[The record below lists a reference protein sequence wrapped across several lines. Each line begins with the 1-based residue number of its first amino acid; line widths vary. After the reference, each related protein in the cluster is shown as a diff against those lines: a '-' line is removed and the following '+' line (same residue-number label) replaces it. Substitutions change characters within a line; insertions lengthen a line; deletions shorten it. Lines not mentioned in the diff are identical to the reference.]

1 MLLQHARHNIVEAIF
16 LINVVPQ
23 PQANIPQV
31 ISLCNVGPD
40 RSSHRRCSVRKG
52 VIGNFTKFTENTSTR
67 VSLQVIFLIN
77 VPQPQANIPQAISL
91 CNVGLDRSSHRRFSV
106 KKVVIG
112 NFTKFTENTS
122 TRVSLQIIFLINV
135 VPQPQANIPQVI
147 SLCNVGPDRSSHRRF
162 SVRKVVIRDFTKF
175 TENTCTRVSFFNKVA
190 GLKTETLLKK
200 RLWHRCFPVS
210 FAIFLRTPF
219 SQNTSRRLLLTRS
232 IQTKL

>member
-67 VSLQVIFLIN
+67 VSLQ
-77 VPQPQANIPQAISL
+77 
-91 CNVGLDRSSHRRFSV
+91 
-106 KKVVIG
+106 
-112 NFTKFTENTS
+112 
-122 TRVSLQIIFLINV
+122 IIFLINV

-147 SLCNVGPDRSSHRRF
+147 SLCNVGPDRSSHRGF

-200 RLWHRCFPVS
+200 
-210 FAIFLRTPF
+210 
-219 SQNTSRRLLLTRS
+219 
-232 IQTKL
+232 